1 MFGCAL
7 AAAVFGMWYRYQVTR
22 RSLELWGAPAAVL
35 IARAPKIEALQFDP
49 PLSTDG
55 PVSLDMLRTE
65 AARSENVTDSR
76 GMLNVR
82 QAFVEDSTFLWQQSP
97 AGPRAWSYALL
108 FSDGERQT
116 AVLFDPSAQTVGSP
130 ATGKP
135 VALEP
140 KASEELL
147 DFFQEQ
153 FKSAKAK

>member
-35 IARAPKIEALQFDP
+35 IARAPKIEAMRFDP
-49 PLSTDG
+49 PLSAEG
-55 PVSLDMLRTE
+55 PVSLDTLRTE
-65 AARSENVTDSR
+65 TASSKEVTDSR

-82 QAFVEDSTFLWQQSP
+82 QAFVEDSTFLWQQSA
-97 AGPRAWSYALL
+97 AGPPAWSYALV

-116 AVLFDPSAQTVGSP
+116 AVLFDSGAQTVGSP

-135 VALEP
+135 VSLEP

-147 DFFQEQ
+147 AFFQEQ
-153 FKSAKAK
+153 FKPAKAK